1 MGATDPTSGTAS
13 INEVIRGFG
22 ALLAQGWKPLRTVV
36 FASWDAEEVCGY
48 ILTPQRKSL
57 IIGHSM
63 VSSEALNG
71 EKTSRRLLTS
81 MSSHISTSVS
91 HEILV

>member
-36 FASWDAEEVCGY
+36 FASWDAEEVRDSICV
-48 ILTPQRKSL
+48 ISQMKSL
-57 IIGHSM
+57 IIGNSM
-63 VSSEALNG
+63 VS
-71 EKTSRRLLTS
+71 
-81 MSSHISTSVS
+81 
-91 HEILV
+91 